1 MNDVIVTREGDIGRI
16 TLDRP
21 GALNALTLP
30 MVQDIA
36 AALSEWE
43 GSVEG
48 VLIDSTHPKVFCAG
62 GDIRAI
68 RQFSVEGKADES
80 AAFFRHEYRLNEQLA
95 TYPAPVV
102 SLIDGVCMG
111 GGMGLSVHGAVRVIT
126 DKTVMAMPETAIGFF
141 PDVGASFFLSRLPGA
156 IGMYLG
162 LTGARVSPGDAMYS
176 GLGTHY
182 VPVIS
187 GDELH
192 RQLVD
197 RGSVSVLD
205 CVQRLAEAA
214 PASELSEH
222 RDRIDAGFSGR
233 SIEEITSNLER
244 DSSPW
249 AQGAREAIQSVSP
262 QSLEITRALLAWAAQ
277 RSLHECLQMELSLA
291 QRVIETHD
299 FVEGVRAVL
308 VDKDRNPNW
317 QPSTFRSIE
326 ADGSVLWSEMNERQP
341 TPKGHHE

>member
-1 MNDVIVTREGDIGRI
+1 MNDVIVAREGAIGRV

-36 AALSEWE
+36 AALNEWG

-68 RQFSVEGKADES
+68 RQFSVEGKPDES

-126 DKTVMAMPETAIGFF
+126 EKTVMAMPETAIGFF

-182 VPVIS
+182 VPAVS

-192 RQLVD
+192 RQLVN

-205 CVQRLAEAA
+205 CLQRLAAEA
-214 PASELSEH
+214 PHSELAEH
-222 RDRIDAGFSGR
+222 RTGIDASFSAQ
-233 SIEEITSNLER
+233 SVAEINANLAR

-249 AQGAREAIQSVSP
+249 AQSARDALDAVSP

-277 RSLHECLQMELSLA
+277 RSLHECLQMELRLA

-308 VDKDRNPNW
+308 VDKDRNPRW

-326 ADGSVLWSEMNERQP
+326 ADGSTLWSEVNERQ
-341 TPKGHHE
+341 TASKGAS